1 MDEEDEGES
10 CNDLDEIAD
19 HDALKENKPVTD
31 EPLQQYIQKQ
41 TVVSYPQGKLSTNQ
55 QPLRSIQNC

>member
-1 MDEEDEGES
+1 MDEEDEAES
-10 CNDLDEIAD
+10 CYDLDEIAD
-19 HDALKENKPVTD
+19 HDALKENKFVTD

-41 TVVSYPQGKLSTNQ
+41 TVVSYPQGKLSMNQ